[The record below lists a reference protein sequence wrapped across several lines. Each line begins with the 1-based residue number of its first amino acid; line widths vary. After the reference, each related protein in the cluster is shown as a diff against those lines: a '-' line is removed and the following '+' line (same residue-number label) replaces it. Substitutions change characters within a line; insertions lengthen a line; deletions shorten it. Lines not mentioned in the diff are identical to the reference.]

1 MYGQEAQD
9 PSIQI
14 QYFVHGEIPLANFSL
29 KYFERKYEGYRR
41 RWIVMEKYTLDGYVY

>member
-1 MYGQEAQD
+1 MYGQDAQD

-14 QYFVHGEIPLANFSL
+14 QYFVQWEIPLADFSL

-41 RWIVMEKYTLDGYVY
+41 RWIIVEKCKFDGYVY

>member
-14 QYFVHGEIPLANFSL
+14 QYFVQWAFPLANFFKL
-29 KYFERKYEGYRR
+29 FLRKN
-41 RWIVMEKYTLDGYVY
+41 